1 MQSGWRER
9 AGSSKLIDVNKN
21 YETADREVE
30 QVSEMAGPNCQGG
43 ERRAGSWAMIVG
55 MAGGELGQ

>member
-1 MQSGWRER
+1 MQSVGRER

-30 QVSEMAGPNCQGG
+30 QVAEMAGSGLSG
-43 ERRAGSWAMIVG
+43 R
-55 MAGGELGQ
+55 